1 MAMLKWIKS
10 HLALLLAGLIL
21 VGLAACTG
29 GGQAASGGDGPESS
43 GVGSVPVVDASDASA
58 AADSASEES
67 RSALPDNSTP
77 VAVRPVCFFD
87 QVADAVIT
95 AMALPADADDTA
107 RVLAA
112 YRAVI
117 ARTVYVEFD
126 DPLLTESWRYADRC
140 GQAPSAYQAAALGPL
155 YYGIG
160 TCENFS
166 AALMV
171 LLERMGYETLYVAG
185 RTWSYDGRLVD
196 HAWVMVCLD
205 DVWYHIDPQLEDNVI
220 RGGLIEYRYFL
231 KGDADFLAHHVWGA
245 ALPKPDAHSLALP
258 ACPQS
263 APALEAGTIEQDPA
277 PASDALHD
285 KAARLQKAAIWAP
298 SRLAVAG
305 SLPPL
310 PRYVEADPALQA

>member
-1 MAMLKWIKS
+1 MGLM
-10 HLALLLAGLIL
+10 LAGLL
-21 VGLAACTG
+21 AAGLAGCAG
-29 GGQAASGGDGPESS
+29 AGPGVSASGEAPAAQHTPQSASGSLPEELAAA
-43 GVGSVPVVDASDASA
+43 GTSA
-58 AADSASEES
+58 ADAAAPVAAPDGGDALAEKARPCFFDELADAAIAAL
-67 RSALPDNSTP
+67 ALPDDT
-77 VAVRPVCFFD
+77 
-87 QVADAVIT
+87 
-95 AMALPADADDTA
+95 DDTA
-107 RVLAA
+107 KVLAA
-112 YRAVI
+112 YRTVI

-126 DPLLTESWRYADRC
+126 DPVLTESWRTADRC
-140 GQAPSAYQAAALGPL
+140 GRAPSAYQAAALGPL

-220 RGGLIEYRYFL
+220 REGRIEYRYFL
-231 KGDADFLAHHVWGA
+231 KGDDDFLAHHVWGV
-245 ALPKPDAHSLALP
+245 ALPRPDAHALALP

-263 APALEAGTIEQDPA
+263 APAQEAGTLAQDPA
-277 PASDALHD
+277 PALDTLYAR
-285 KAARLQKAAIWAP
+285 ANRLQKAATWAP
-298 SRLAVAG
+298 SRLEVEG
-305 SLPPL
+305 TLPPL